1 MLYKLSYFN
10 EPFFDSALAILFS
23 LLTLALSHL
32 LSNFDADQRQSERV
46 SEGVNEWEVK
56 IKQKKICRK
65 ELLKANK

>member
-46 SEGVNEWEVK
+46 SEGVNE
-56 IKQKKICRK
+56 
-65 ELLKANK
+65 